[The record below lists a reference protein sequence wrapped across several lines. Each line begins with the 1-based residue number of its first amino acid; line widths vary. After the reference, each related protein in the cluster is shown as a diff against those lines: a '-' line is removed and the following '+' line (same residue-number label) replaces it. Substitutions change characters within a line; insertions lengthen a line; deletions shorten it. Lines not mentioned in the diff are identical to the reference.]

1 MLNLRRLVKNYEES
15 GSLNAMV
22 NLFGFIGPQVF
33 LTKSGEAGIILDI
46 EGVDYECLDQAAL
59 DALTKRLE
67 SALRLFDENYRV
79 YQLLFKRNGQA
90 IPHTYCSNPV
100 VDAAIRNRVAYF
112 AGKADSLFS
121 LSIVFA
127 VLCPAVTARRSFAKT
142 ILEFPASP
150 RRSLRELEA
159 RFSSQA
165 SVRLDDRELA
175 RAESKLLQKVESFR
189 TQVSDF
195 VSTRIL
201 PKEEA
206 FCVLKRTLNFDPL
219 KLDSA
224 KLKHD
229 TFLDYYLAE
238 SHLECH
244 RGHLRLG
251 DYFVKVLTLKEPS
264 AHTFPL
270 LLKGLLGVRANFHVV
285 TEWKKEEPGKTRRNI
300 QARRRHFHNTK
311 RSFISQVNLN
321 DASPQDILLDDS
333 KESQVR
339 ALGKGIEEIELH
351 GNYFGQFSLTVVI
364 YDRDLAMVERAAADF
379 YKVFSVHDAQLY
391 DERYNLL
398 NAFLAAVP
406 GNYAFNLRYLYL
418 LNTNYA
424 DLSFLFTLHSGETR
438 NRHLRQ
444 EYLAVLETN
453 HGTPYFLNLHYRD
466 VAHSMI
472 LGRTGSGKSFL
483 LNFLITNLQ
492 KYDPYT
498 FIFDLGGSFES
509 LARLFGGSYL
519 RVGREASGFT
529 INPFCLSPTK
539 ANLDFLALFVTVLL
553 GSTASKLD
561 PSMERDL
568 YEQIENLYSLDP
580 ALRTLDVLANTLPR
594 QLTCAL
600 AKWMRG
606 GQFGFLFDNPQ
617 DTVTFSRFQ
626 CFDFQQMSR
635 YPELLE
641 PLLFYMLHRANELIT
656 SRDASATFK
665 AFFIDEA
672 WVFLRNS
679 SIQRYV
685 TEALKTWRKHNAAMI
700 LSTQSLDEL
709 KRSELLDVIVE
720 SCATKIFL
728 ANPDMD
734 QDLYRRQ
741 FHLNDTEAG
750 LIAALLPKQ
759 QFLIK
764 TPELAKVANL
774 HVDRRSYW
782 LYTNDPY
789 DNRKRQE
796 AFDAHGFAKGLDFL
810 ARAGP

>member
-1 MLNLRRLVKNYEES
+1 MLNLKRVFKNYEET

-22 NLFGFIGPQVF
+22 NLFGFIGPEVF
-33 LTKSGEAGIILDI
+33 LTKSGEVGISL
-46 EGVDYECLDQAAL
+46 ELQGVDYECLDQMAL
-59 DALTKRLE
+59 DSLTKRLE

-79 YQLLFKRNGQA
+79 YQLLFKRNRQE
-90 IPHTYCSNPV
+90 IPYTYCGNPV
-100 VDAAIRNRVAYF
+100 VDSAIRNRVAYF
-112 AGKADSLFS
+112 AEKADSVFS
-121 LSIVFA
+121 LSIVFV
-127 VLCPAVTARRSFAKT
+127 VLCPALTARRSLTNT

-150 RRSLRELEA
+150 RRSLAELRA
-159 RFSSQA
+159 RLSSQA
-165 SVRLDDRELA
+165 CVRLDDREIG
-175 RAESKLLQKVESFR
+175 RAESVLRQKVESFR

-195 VSTRIL
+195 VATRIL

-206 FCVLKRTLNFDPL
+206 FLVLKRTLNFDPI
-219 KLDSA
+219 KLDNA
-224 KLKHD
+224 KLKHE
-229 TFLDYYLAE
+229 TFLDYYLSE

-244 RGHLRLG
+244 RGHLRLD
-251 DYFVKVLTLKEPS
+251 DYYVKVLTLKEPS

-270 LLKGLLGVRANFHVV
+270 LLKGLLDVRANFHVV

-300 QARRRHFHNTK
+300 QAKRRHFHNTK
-311 RSFISQVNLN
+311 RSFFSQVNMN
-321 DASPQDILLDDS
+321 DAPAQDTLLDDA

-339 ALGKGIEEIELH
+339 ELGKGIEEIELH

-364 YDRDLAMVERAAADF
+364 YDQDLATVERAAADF
-379 YKVFSVHDAQLY
+379 YKVFGVHDAQLY

-424 DLSFLFTLHSGETR
+424 DLSFLFTLHSGNTR
-438 NRHLRQ
+438 NPQLRH

-492 KYDPYT
+492 KYKPFT

-509 LARLFGGSYL
+509 LTRLFGGAYL
-519 RVGREASGFT
+519 RVGLESSDFT
-529 INPFCLSPTK
+529 INPFCLPPTK
-539 ANLDFLALFVTVLL
+539 ANFDFLALFVKVLL
-553 GSTASKLD
+553 GSSVGKLD
-561 PSMERDL
+561 PPTEREL

-594 QLTCAL
+594 QLAYAL

-606 GQFGFLFDNPQ
+606 GQFGFLFDNPH
-617 DTVTFSRFQ
+617 DTISFSRFQ

-656 SRDASATFK
+656 NRDLSATFK

-672 WVFLRNS
+672 WVFLRNP
-679 SIQRYV
+679 SIQQYV

-709 KRSELLDVIVE
+709 RRSELLDVIIE

-741 FHLNDTEAG
+741 FHLNDTEVE

-774 HVDRRSYW
+774 NVDRRSYW

-796 AFDAHGFAKGLDFL
+796 AFDTYGFEKGLDVL
-810 ARAGP
+810 AGSA